1 MEKNKKLA
9 FDKTKV
15 EYNLSPSKLMSSK
28 LVKSAMSKAFHL
40 INYVQSP
47 FFKILRL
54 LGYVRDLLGLGQVED
69 EVVRLKEFLMPLKD
83 GAKLATDV
91 YLPKR
96 IFREKS
102 KGPTLLVRLPYWKD
116 SLSILG
122 YFLSSFGY
130 ITVLQDIRG
139 CAHSRD
145 HGTNSFTFYET
156 NDGVET
162 LQWISKRFWYNGRLG
177 MWGGSYFG
185 LTQLAVSEENEGLL
199 TCLCP
204 IQCSMTNFLQHPG
217 GLTQLGEAAALFPLY
232 HLVTSYELEFDS
244 GIFGLNEMV
253 ERMIHNPK
261 ANLYNE
267 PLEGR
272 EKPVSWEAL
281 AKLKTPQERI
291 DLINTK
297 LGLKWSVNEKDT
309 GEFPKFLKELF
320 YYRHMDISYEFFTHV
335 FGYKYRPTVPILQT
349 GGLFDLFIDENIRDL
364 KNLLK
369 NAPDYCRAQYK
380 FVIGPWT
387 HGGIP
392 MSLSA
397 GISLKKLVDV
407 FRNFFPF
414 WWFDYWMKGPE
425 KKDLMSPM
433 IRIYVLN
440 KNIWRHFNTWPP
452 KIREMRLY
460 LHSKGY
466 ANSRVGDGELSTEK
480 PQMEPSD
487 EYEFNPANP
496 VETRGGR
503 NLVIS
508 AGELN
513 QSKLEARSDI
523 LIYTSEKLKED
534 LEIIGGIKIIL
545 YAASSAKDTDFMVK
559 LVDVFPHGTKAL
571 NLLDNGIRAR
581 YREGDLKKPSLLEPN
596 AVYRYEIDIGTTAV
610 YFPKNHRIRIE
621 IASSNYPKYDI
632 NSNLAGERNAKG
644 FIVAK
649 QKVFHDTQYS
659 SHLILPIF
667 ERA

>member
-15 EYNLSPSKLMSSK
+15 EYNLSPTKLMSSK
-28 LVKSAMSKAFHL
+28 LVKSAMSKVFHL
-40 INYVQSP
+40 INYAQGP
-47 FFKILRL
+47 FFKILRM
-54 LGYVRDLLGLGQVED
+54 LGYVRDLLGVGQVED
-69 EVVRLKEFLMPLKD
+69 EVVRLKEVLMPLKD

-130 ITVLQDIRG
+130 VTVLQDIRG
-139 CAHSRD
+139 CAHSRN

-156 NDGVET
+156 SDGVET

-185 LTQLAVSEENEGLL
+185 LTQLALSEENRGLL

-204 IQCSMTNFLQHPG
+204 IECSMSNFLQHPG

-232 HLVTSYELEFDS
+232 HLVTSYEFEFDA
-244 GIFGLNEMV
+244 GIFGLNEIT
-253 ERMIHNPK
+253 EKMIHNPL

-272 EKPVSWEAL
+272 EKPVSWAAL

-297 LGLKWSVNEKDT
+297 LGLKWNVNEKDA

-320 YYRHMDISYEFFTHV
+320 YYRHIDINYDFYTHV

-349 GGLFDLFIDENIRDL
+349 GGLFDLFMDENIRDL

-369 NAPDYCRAQYK
+369 NAPDYCRTQYK

-392 MSLSA
+392 MSASA
-397 GISLKKLVDV
+397 GISLNKIVNV

-414 WWFDYWMKGPE
+414 WWFDFWLKGPE

-440 KNIWRHFNTWPP
+440 KNIWRHFNMWPP
-452 KIREMRLY
+452 KTREMRLY
-460 LHSKGY
+460 LHSEGY
-466 ANSRVGDGELSTEK
+466 ANSRVGDGELSTEQ
-480 PQMEPSD
+480 PQTEPSD

-496 VETRGGR
+496 VETKGGR

-513 QSKLEARSDI
+513 QSKLETRSDI

-534 LEIIGGIKIIL
+534 LEIIGDIKIIL

-581 YREGDLKKPSLLEPN
+581 YREGDLKKPALLEPN
-596 AVYRYEIDIGTTAV
+596 VVYRYEIDLGTTAV

-621 IASSNYPKYDI
+621 ITSSNYPKYDI
-632 NSNLAGERNAKG
+632 NSNLAGERNAQG
-644 FIVAK
+644 FIVAQ
-649 QKVFHDTQYS
+649 QKVFHDAQYS
-659 SHLILPIF
+659 SHLILPVF